1 MWPAASIQT
10 LQEVKRKTGVNI
22 IIVNTIIVIIMT
34 CTNLNSSV
42 ERLEH
47 LFKVTS

>member
-1 MWPAASIQT
+1 MII
-10 LQEVKRKTGVNI
+10 VYI
-22 IIVNTIIVIIMT
+22 IITIIV
-34 CTNLNSSV
+34 TNLNSSV

>member
-1 MWPAASIQT
+1 MII
-10 LQEVKRKTGVNI
+10 VNI
-22 IIVNTIIVIIMT
+22 IIVTVMT